1 MTYEEF
7 LRLTK
12 ENLKRFFSGLF
23 SGEKS
28 GNQGGVKE

>member
-12 ENLKRFFSGLF
+12 ENLKRFFPDSF
-23 SGEKS
+23 QERKV